1 MAFSVLRKLVKR
13 GPADLFLGAE
23 ALFFLGLF
31 RVSLALV
38 PVRTIIRAIT
48 SGRAGIGL
56 APRKAGDE
64 LPSTLQCVLRV
75 RWAVEAVARNS
86 PIAFVCF
93 PQTLA
98 GYTMLRLRGI
108 QTTMVYGVAQSLD
121 RGLIAHTWLS
131 VGDQVILGGDG
142 ADGFNAIERWS

>member
-1 MAFSVLRKLVKR
+1 VAFSVLRKLVKR
-13 GPADLFLGAE
+13 RPADLFLGAE

-38 PVRTIIRAIT
+38 PVRTILRAIT
-48 SGRAGIGL
+48 RGRSGDVSELSARGG
-56 APRKAGDE
+56 E
-64 LPSTLQCVLRV
+64 LPSTLQCILRV

-131 VGDQVILGGDG
+131 VGDQVILGGEG
-142 ADGFNAIERWS
+142 ADGFNAIECWS